1 MKIIHYISAAF
12 ILASL
17 MSCAKDPVK
26 EFSRDSATV
35 YFNASYN
42 AFSLIG
48 KSGDE
53 IELTIPVNLV
63 GTVEDYDRAIDFIIE
78 DSTAVQDKDYRIVKS
93 QVDAGS
99 KSGSIVI
106 AVKQLDDDVDAL
118 FTKFTINPNKYFPET
133 YSSRR
138 SAVIGWSASY
148 ARPKQTVWRY
158 WHLFF
163 STGYSKNY
171 HKLMVEQFGTDIELY
186 TNSKGYA
193 AADSELIYKLPT
205 WWYSASREFREMVR
219 AHDAA
224 NPDSPYMHS
233 DDYESYDNYFVPVGE
248 GTKPDKTPT
257 ILETLKNM

>member
-1 MKIIHYISAAF
+1 MKIIHYITASF

-17 MSCAKDPVK
+17 ISCAKDPVK
-26 EFSRDSATV
+26 EFSKDSATV
-35 YFNASYN
+35 YFNASFN

-53 IELTIPVNLV
+53 VELTIPVNLV
-63 GTVEDYDRAIDFIIE
+63 GTVENYDRAIDFTIK
-78 DSTAVQDKDYRIVKS
+78 DSTAVEGKDYRIVKA

-99 KSGSIVI
+99 TSGSIVI
-106 AVKQLDDDVDAL
+106 AVKQLADDVDEL
-118 FTKFTINPNKYFPET
+118 FTRFTINPNEYFPET
-133 YSSRR
+133 YTVRK

-148 ARPKQTVWRY
+148 TRPRQTVWRY

-163 STGYSKNY
+163 SSGYSKNY

-193 AADSELIYKLPT
+193 AADPELIFKLPT

-233 DDYESYDNYFVPVGE
+233 ADYESYDTYYVPVGE
-248 GTKPDKTPT
+248 GTKPDKIPT